1 MNFRIEVSYSLDE
14 SKHTKTLQPGQLFSY
29 QAARPGLFKITKVCQ
44 TISKKECCTQPKYE
58 MKAQFWAIPT
68 VKVANGDNLITDLRE
83 GDRAEVVATF
93 VGEPPF
99 SWRYARMEAVYDEK
113 HQAKHG
119 KRPKILDTHTER
131 NIQGYTDTFTTLTEG
146 KKFTLILFS
155 FAMGYFHAS
164 SYQYTDIVSTP
175 RFTLLFFLGTI
186 VPIWIKDKHCQFGK
200 EF

>member
-1 MNFRIEVSYSLDE
+1 MDE

-29 QAARPGLFKITKVCQ
+29 QATRPGLFKITKVCQ
-44 TISKKECCTQPKYE
+44 TISKKECCTQPKDE

-68 VKVANGDNLITDLRE
+68 VKVADGGNLITDLRE

-113 HQAKHG
+113 HNVKHG
-119 KRPKILDTHTER
+119 KRPKILDTRTER

-146 KKFTLILFS
+146 NAFCFD
-155 FAMGYFHAS
+155 FAFVCH
-164 SYQYTDIVSTP
+164 
-175 RFTLLFFLGTI
+175 
-186 VPIWIKDKHCQFGK
+186 
-200 EF
+200 

>member
-1 MNFRIEVSYSLDE
+1 
-14 SKHTKTLQPGQLFSY
+14 
-29 QAARPGLFKITKVCQ
+29 
-44 TISKKECCTQPKYE
+44 

-68 VKVANGDNLITDLRE
+68 VKVADGGNLITDLRE

-113 HQAKHG
+113 HHAKHG

-146 KKFTLILFS
+146 NAFCFDFCSCIPYVTFTRRVIIILTCCFS
-155 FAMGYFHAS
+155 VFYSF
-164 SYQYTDIVSTP
+164 V
-175 RFTLLFFLGTI
+175 LFRY
-186 VPIWIKDKHCQFGK
+186 HCANLDQG
-200 EF
+200 